1 MPARPYRVK
10 DDSVTEPA
18 PGAPE
23 RVGKPGRERGE
34 AAEQVDGPE
43 PGRRDAPPK
52 GPTERPRGKS
62 TARDTTSVDP
72 QDPIDPSSPNL
83 R

>member
-1 MPARPYRVK
+1 MRKRQYRVA

-23 RVGKPGRERGE
+23 KVGKPGRPRGE
-34 AAEQVDGPE
+34 EEHARAAE
-43 PGRRDAPPK
+43 PGRQDAPPK

-62 TARDTTSVDP
+62 AARDRTGIDP
-72 QDPIDPSSPNL
+72 QDPIDPNSPNL
-83 R
+83 G